1 MLEYHTGGML
11 PMDKT
16 TVLICDDNI
25 AVHESL
31 KNYLNAENISTI
43 SIYHGNHIMDLL
55 KNRTID
61 LIILDIMLPGRFG
74 TDICKDIRKVSDVPI
89 LMLSARSEE
98 DDRILGLELGADD
111 YVTKPFSPREVVIRV
126 NTILKRLKPRK
137 QEVAFFYSNLKLYSD
152 SYTAL
157 INECPLELTPKEFSV
172 LLCLVRNPGL
182 VQSRNRILDEVWG
195 IDYYGDTRAVDTII
209 KRLRIKLGKAGA
221 LFTIHS
227 IYGIGYKLQETEG
240 ASGL

>member
-1 MLEYHTGGML
+1 
-11 PMDKT
+11 MDKT

-31 KNYLNAENISTI
+31 KNYLNSENINTL
-43 SIYHGNHIMDLL
+43 SIYNGNHIMDIL

-74 TDICKDIRKVSDVPI
+74 TDICKDIRKISDVPI
-89 LMLSARSEE
+89 LMRSARSEE

-137 QEVAFFYSNLKLYSD
+137 QNIAFFYSNLKLYSD
-152 SYTAL
+152 SYKAL
-157 INECPLELTPKEFSV
+157 VDEHPLELTPKEFSV
-172 LLCLVRNPGL
+172 LLCLVKDPDK

-195 IDYYGDTRAVDTII
+195 INYYGDTRAVDTII
-209 KRLRIKLGKAGA
+209 KRLRIKLNTAGA
-221 LFTIHS
+221 FFTIHS
-227 IYGIGYKLQETEG
+227 IYGVGYQLKEAGDETS
-240 ASGL
+240 A

>member
-1 MLEYHTGGML
+1 
-11 PMDKT
+11 MDKT

-31 KNYLNAENISTI
+31 KNYLNSENINTL
-43 SIYHGNHIMDLL
+43 SIYNGNHIMDIL

-74 TDICKDIRKVSDVPI
+74 TDICKDIRKISDVPI

-98 DDRILGLELGADD
+98 DDRILGLELGAYD

-137 QEVAFFYSNLKLYSD
+137 QNIAFFYSNLKLYSD
-152 SYTAL
+152 SYKAL
-157 INECPLELTPKEFSV
+157 VDEHPLELTPKEFSV
-172 LLCLVRNPGL
+172 LLCLVKDPDK

-195 IDYYGDTRAVDTII
+195 INYYRDTRAVDTII
-209 KRLRIKLGKAGA
+209 KRLRIKLNTAGA
-221 LFTIHS
+221 FFTIHS
-227 IYGIGYKLQETEG
+227 IYGVGYQLKEAGDETS
-240 ASGL
+240 A

>member
-1 MLEYHTGGML
+1 
-11 PMDKT
+11 MDKT

-31 KNYLNAENISTI
+31 KNYLNSENINTL
-43 SIYHGNHIMDLL
+43 SIYNGNHIMDIL

-74 TDICKDIRKVSDVPI
+74 TDICKDIRKISDVPI

-137 QEVAFFYSNLKLYSD
+137 QNIAFFYSNLKLYSD
-152 SYTAL
+152 SYKAL
-157 INECPLELTPKEFSV
+157 VDEHPLELTPKEFSV
-172 LLCLVRNPGL
+172 LLCLVKDPDK

-195 IDYYGDTRAVDTII
+195 INYYGDTRAVDTII
-209 KRLRIKLGKAGA
+209 KRLRIKLNTAGA
-221 LFTIHS
+221 FFTIHS
-227 IYGIGYKLQETEG
+227 IYGVGYQLKEAGDETS
-240 ASGL
+240 A